1 TALDEQSPD
10 RLGWP
15 CFGLAGDGVV
25 PEGVPITWAPGQGVV
40 EFPDGSGSRLA
51 AGHLLVVQVH
61 YNMVDPEVI
70 GQSDS
75 TTVNIRLAPEVAREG
90 VFDLPDGLLNTL
102 FEGTPHALA
111 PGKEEETFTWS
122 FPAEWYTEWLGE
134 DQVELWGFFPHMHE
148 RGIKMSVRVLDE
160 QGAEVG
166 CVGEVPRW
174 DFGWQIY
181 YFYEQPIVLEQ
192 GQQVE
197 VTCTYDTSADQ
208 EPIWPGWGTHNEMCL
223 TGLYLVAPQ

>member
-1 TALDEQSPD
+1 LVSTVDPELEVDDGVTNLDVITALDQESPD

-15 CFGLAGDGVV
+15 CFGVAGDGVEPDGIPV
-25 PEGVPITWAPGQGVV
+25 TWAPGQGVV
-40 EFPDGSGSRLA
+40 EFPVGSGSRLG
-51 AGHLLVVQVH
+51 AGDLLVVQVH

-122 FPAEWYTEWLGE
+122 FPAEWYTEW
-134 DQVELWGFFPHMHE
+134 
-148 RGIKMSVRVLDE
+148 
-160 QGAEVG
+160 
-166 CVGEVPRW
+166 
-174 DFGWQIY
+174 
-181 YFYEQPIVLEQ
+181 
-192 GQQVE
+192 
-197 VTCTYDTSADQ
+197 
-208 EPIWPGWGTHNEMCL
+208 
-223 TGLYLVAPQ
+223 